1 MQPASVAPNS
11 SLPIRV
17 SLDFSDEK
25 SQNLFIFEQKYNMKK
40 NDCFNL
46 EKQKMALQQQ
56 LTQKNDEFETLKASY
71 QALQQKVDELQ
82 QA

>member
-1 MQPASVAPNS
+1 
-11 SLPIRV
+11 
-17 SLDFSDEK
+17 
-25 SQNLFIFEQKYNMKK
+25 MKK